1 MKEFLLNN
9 QLTNRIKSAFFFK
22 DIWVSKM
29 LLFIR
34 NQVSFNDTSCKSK
47 GNNRNLYSL
56 RLWGKLIIF
65 ICSFFFLSLSILL
78 SNLIKIFVQTSN
90 KLSTLVNVYIQPIT
104 KIAAVLKV
112 LVCIKAM
119 QKEEKE
125 REREVV
131 LYPSLFYLCIMICY
145 DNQPVEKKI
154 FLSY

>member
-1 MKEFLLNN
+1 
-9 QLTNRIKSAFFFK
+9 
-22 DIWVSKM
+22 M

-47 GNNRNLYSL
+47 GNNRKLYSL
-56 RLWGKLIIF
+56 LPLTIQKLLIF
-65 ICSFFFLSLSILL
+65 IFLLLLLSLLY

-112 LVCIKAM
+112 LVCIKANI
-119 QKEEKE
+119 E

-131 LYPSLFYLCIMICY
+131 LYPSLFYLCNMICY
-145 DNQPVEKKI
+145 DNQPVEKEI
-154 FLSY
+154 FLSLVIN